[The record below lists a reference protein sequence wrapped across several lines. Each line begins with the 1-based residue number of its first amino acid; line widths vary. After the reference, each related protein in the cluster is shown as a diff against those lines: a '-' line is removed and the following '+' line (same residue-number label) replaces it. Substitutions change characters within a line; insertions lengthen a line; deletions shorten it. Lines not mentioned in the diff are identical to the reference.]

1 MQNKRKLPIGV
12 QNFEK
17 LRDDGCLY
25 VDKTDLI
32 YNLAH
37 DDGSMYFLSRPRRF
51 GKSLLISAMHAY
63 FAGKREL
70 FEGLKIAALE
80 KDWVQHPVIHL
91 DFTGKDYTKENAL
104 EEKLDQILCGY
115 EAVYG
120 KENAEGRAVDSRFTS
135 LIRNAAEKTGERVV
149 ILVDEYDKSLL
160 ETEGELNDK
169 NRALFKGFF
178 GNLKGMDGYIK
189 FSFFTGVTKFSKV
202 SIFSDLNQLRDISL
216 EKDYAEICGITQAEL
231 EANFSPEIDAL
242 AQESGITYAACI
254 NRLREMYDGYKFHG
268 DGEPLYNPFSVMN
281 AFASREFGSYWFRTG
296 TPTILIKKLEETHFD
311 VRTLTEGSVRIG
323 KDELSDYRPD
333 SDDPIPLFYQTG
345 YLTIQGCDGETGELT
360 LGYPNNEVR
369 YAFLK
374 SLVPEITHHAVVR
387 ASALDIGGFKKDAEA
402 GNVEGIM
409 LRFTALF
416 AKLPYTAAGGEKL
429 DAVIEQNFQ
438 NVIYIVFI
446 LLGQYAQVE
455 QHRAFGRA
463 DCIVQ
468 NKNCV
473 YIFEFKRDDTA
484 ENALKQIEEKKYA
497 EQFAGDKRRLFK
509 VGVSFSTKE
518 RGIAEWKAIGG

>member
-1 MQNKRKLPIGV
+1 
-12 QNFEK
+12 
-17 LRDDGCLY
+17 
-25 VDKTDLI
+25 
-32 YNLAH
+32 
-37 DDGSMYFLSRPRRF
+37 MYFLSRPRRF
-51 GKSLLISAMHAY
+51 GKSLLISTMHEY

-80 KDWVQHPVIHL
+80 KDWIRYPVIHL
-91 DFTGKDYTKENAL
+91 DFTGANYSEENAL
-104 EEKLDQILCGY
+104 EQKLNQMLCRY
-115 EAVYG
+115 EEMYG
-120 KENAEGRAVDSRFTS
+120 RSEADGTSAALRFNS

-189 FSFFTGVTKFSKV
+189 FAFFTGVTKFSKV
-202 SIFSDLNQLRDISL
+202 SIFSDLNQLHDISL
-216 EKDYAEICGITQAEL
+216 EKDCASICGITQAEL
-231 EANFSPEIDAL
+231 EANFGPEIDAL
-242 AQESGITYAACI
+242 AQENGITYAECV

-268 DGEPLYNPFSVMN
+268 NGEPLYNPFSVMN

-296 TPTILIKKLEETHFD
+296 TPTILIKKLEETNFD
-311 VRTLTEGSVRIG
+311 VRTITEGTVRIS

-333 SDDPIPLFYQTG
+333 SDDPIPLFYQSG
-345 YLTIQGCDGETGELT
+345 YLTIKEYDAELGELT

-374 SLVPEITHHAVVR
+374 SLVPAITHHAVVR
-387 ASALDIGGFKKDAEA
+387 ASALDIGGFKKDAEE

-409 LRFTALF
+409 LRFTSLF
-416 AKLPYTAAGGEKL
+416 AKLPYTMAGGEKA
-429 DAVIEQNFQ
+429 DSVIKQNFQ

-455 QHRAFGRA
+455 QHSAFGRA

-484 ENALKQIEEKKYA
+484 GNALKQIEDKKYA

-509 VGVSFSTKE
+509 IGVSFSTQE
-518 RGIAEWKAIGG
+518 RGIAEWKAIEV

>member
-1 MQNKRKLPIGV
+1 MQSKRKLPIGV
-12 QNFEK
+12 QDFATI
-17 LRDDGCLY
+17 RSDGYLY
-25 VDKTDLI
+25 VDKTNLI
-32 YNLAH
+32 YNLANE
-37 DDGSMYFLSRPRRF
+37 GKTYFLSRPRRF
-51 GKSLLISAMHAY
+51 GKSLLISTIHAY
-63 FAGKREL
+63 FAGKHEL

-80 KDWVQHPVIHL
+80 QDWIQYPVIHL

-104 EEKLDQILCGY
+104 EEKLDQILCMY

-120 KENAEGRAVDSRFTS
+120 RENAEGRAVDSRFAS

-160 ETEGELNDK
+160 ETGGELNDR

-189 FSFFTGVTKFSKV
+189 FAFFTGVTKFSKV

-216 EKDYAEICGITQAEL
+216 SEKYASICGITQAEL

-242 AQESGITYAACI
+242 AARQKLTREACLAELE
-254 NRLREMYDGYKFHG
+254 RMYDGYKFHG
-268 DGEPLYNPFSVMN
+268 DGERVYNPFSVMN
-281 AFASREFGSYWFRTG
+281 AFSDLEFNSYWFRTG
-296 TPTILIKKLEETHFD
+296 TPTILIKKLEEANFD
-311 VRTLTEGSVRIG
+311 VRKLSLNNVRISAN
-323 KDELSDYRPD
+323 EMSDYRPD
-333 SDDPIPLFYQTG
+333 STNPVPLFYQTG
-345 YLTIQGCDGETGELT
+345 YLTIKGYDAEYRKYL
-360 LGYPNNEVR
+360 LGYPNEEVK
-369 YAFLK
+369 YAFLE
-374 SLVPEITHHAVVR
+374 SLVPMLTGGLELDADFSIVDFNEAV
-387 ASALDIGGFKKDAEA
+387 KA
-402 GNVEGIM
+402 GDTDTM
-409 LRFTALF
+409 RDWFTSLF
-416 AKLPYTAAGGEKL
+416 AKLPYTTAGGEKA

-455 QHRAFGRA
+455 QHSAFGRA

-497 EQFAGDKRRLFK
+497 EQFASDKRRLFK
-509 VGVSFSTKE
+509 IGVSFSTQE
-518 RGIAEWKAIGG
+518 RGIAEWKAVGG

>member
-1 MQNKRKLPIGV
+1 MQNQRKLPIGV
-12 QNFEK
+12 QDFATIRN
-17 LRDDGCLY
+17 DGYLY

-32 YNLAH
+32 YNLAN
-37 DDGSMYFLSRPRRF
+37 GGKTYFLLRPRRF
-51 GKSLLISAMHAY
+51 GKSLLISTMHAY

-80 KDWVQHPVIHL
+80 QDWIQYPVIHI
-91 DFTGKDYTKENAL
+91 DFTGANYTEEDAL
-104 EEKLDQILCGY
+104 EQKLNQMLCRY
-115 EAVYG
+115 EEVYG
-120 KENAEGRAVDSRFTS
+120 RSEADGASASLRFNS
-135 LIRNAAEKTGERVV
+135 LIRNAAEKTGARVV

-160 ETEGELNDK
+160 ETEGKLNDR

-202 SIFSDLNQLRDISL
+202 SIFSDLNQLHDISL
-216 EKDYAEICGITQAEL
+216 SEKYASICGITQAEL

-242 AQESGITYAACI
+242 AVRQKLT
-254 NRLREMYDGYKFHG
+254 RETCLAELERMYDGYKFHG
-268 DGEPLYNPFSVMN
+268 DGERVYNPFSLIN
-281 AFASREFGSYWFRTG
+281 AFSDLEFNSYWFRTG
-296 TPTILIKKLEETHFD
+296 TPTILIKKLEETNFD
-311 VRTLTEGSVRIG
+311 VRTITEGTVRIS

-345 YLTIQGCDGETGELT
+345 YLTIKEYDAELGELT

-374 SLVPEITHHAVVR
+374 SLVPAITHHAVVR
-387 ASALDIGGFKKDAEA
+387 ASALDIGGFKKDAEE

-409 LRFTALF
+409 LRFTSLF
-416 AKLPYTAAGGEKL
+416 AKLPYTTAGGEKA
-429 DAVIEQNFQ
+429 DSVIEQNFQ

-446 LLGQYAQVE
+446 LLGQYTQVE
-455 QHRAFGRA
+455 QHSAFGRA

-497 EQFAGDKRRLFK
+497 EQFSGDKRRLFK

>member
-1 MQNKRKLPIGV
+1 MQNQRKLPIGV
-12 QNFEK
+12 QDFASIRN
-17 LRDDGCLY
+17 DGYLY

-32 YNLAH
+32 YNLAN
-37 DDGSMYFLSRPRRF
+37 GGKTYFLSRPRRF

-80 KDWVQHPVIHL
+80 QDWIKYPVIHI
-91 DFTGKDYTKENAL
+91 DFTGANYTEEDAL
-104 EEKLDQILCGY
+104 EQKLNQMLCRY
-115 EAVYG
+115 EEVYG
-120 KENAEGRAVDSRFTS
+120 RSEADGASASLRFNS
-135 LIRNAAEKTGERVV
+135 LIRNAAEKTGARVV

-160 ETEGELNDK
+160 ETEGELNDR
-169 NRALFKGFF
+169 NRALFKGVF

-216 EKDYAEICGITQAEL
+216 SEKYASICGITQAEL

-242 AQESGITYAACI
+242 AVRQKLTREAC
-254 NRLREMYDGYKFHG
+254 LAELELMYDGYKFHG
-268 DGEPLYNPFSVMN
+268 DGERVYNPFSLIN
-281 AFASREFGSYWFRTG
+281 AFSDLEFNSYWFRTG
-296 TPTILIKKLEETHFD
+296 TPTILIKKLEETNFD
-311 VRTLTEGSVRIG
+311 VRTITEGTVRIS

-345 YLTIQGCDGETGELT
+345 YLTIKEYDAELGELT

-374 SLVPEITHHAVVR
+374 SLVPAITHHAVVR
-387 ASALDIGGFKKDAEA
+387 ASALDIGGFKKDAEE

-409 LRFTALF
+409 LRFTSLF
-416 AKLPYTAAGGEKL
+416 AKLPYTTAGGEKA
-429 DAVIEQNFQ
+429 DSVIEQNFQ

-455 QHRAFGRA
+455 QHSAFGRA

-484 ENALKQIEEKKYA
+484 ENALK
-497 EQFAGDKRRLFK
+497 
-509 VGVSFSTKE
+509 
-518 RGIAEWKAIGG
+518 AIGG

>member
-1 MQNKRKLPIGV
+1 MQNQRKLPIGV
-12 QNFEK
+12 QDFASIRN
-17 LRDDGCLY
+17 DGYLY

-32 YNLAH
+32 YNLANK
-37 DDGSMYFLSRPRRF
+37 GKTYFLSRPRRF
-51 GKSLLISAMHAY
+51 GKSLLISTMHAY
-63 FAGKREL
+63 FAGKHEL
-70 FEGLKIAALE
+70 FEDLKIAALE
-80 KDWVQHPVIHL
+80 QDWIRYPVIHL

-104 EEKLDQILCGY
+104 EEKLDQILCMY

-120 KENAEGRAVDSRFTS
+120 RENAEGRAVDSRFAS

-189 FSFFTGVTKFSKV
+189 FAFFTGVTKFSKV
-202 SIFSDLNQLRDISL
+202 SIFSDLNQLHDISL
-216 EKDYAEICGITQAEL
+216 SEKYASICGITQAEL

-242 AQESGITYAACI
+242 AARQKLTREACLAELE
-254 NRLREMYDGYKFHG
+254 RMYDGYKFHG
-268 DGEPLYNPFSVMN
+268 DGERVYNPFSLIN
-281 AFASREFGSYWFRTG
+281 AFSDLEFNSYWFRTG
-296 TPTILIKKLEETHFD
+296 TPTILIKKLEETNFD
-311 VRTLTEGSVRIG
+311 VRTITEGTVRIS

-345 YLTIQGCDGETGELT
+345 YLTIKEYDAELGELT

-374 SLVPEITHHAVVR
+374 SLVPAITHHAVVR
-387 ASALDIGGFKKDAEA
+387 ASALDIGGFKKDAEE

-409 LRFTALF
+409 LRFTSLF
-416 AKLPYTAAGGEKL
+416 AKLPYTTAGGEKA
-429 DAVIEQNFQ
+429 DSVIEQNFQ

-446 LLGQYAQVE
+446 LLGQYTQVE
-455 QHRAFGRA
+455 QHSAFGRA

-497 EQFAGDKRRLFK
+497 EQFSGDKRRLFK

-518 RGIAEWKAIGG
+518 RGIAEWKAIEV

>member
-1 MQNKRKLPIGV
+1 MQNQRKLPIGV
-12 QNFEK
+12 QDFASIRN
-17 LRDDGCLY
+17 DGYLY

-32 YNLAH
+32 YSLAN
-37 DDGSMYFLSRPRRF
+37 GGKTYFLSRPRRF
-51 GKSLLISAMHAY
+51 GKSLLISTMHAY

-70 FEGLKIAALE
+70 FDGLKISALE
-80 KDWVQHPVIHL
+80 KDWIKYPVIHL
-91 DFTGKDYTKENAL
+91 DFTGKDYTRENAL
-104 EEKLDQILCGY
+104 EEKLDQMLCMY
-115 EAVYG
+115 EDAYG
-120 KENAEGRAVDSRFTS
+120 KENAEGRAVDSRFAS

-189 FSFFTGVTKFSKV
+189 FAFFTGVTKFSKV
-202 SIFSDLNQLRDISL
+202 SIFSDLNQLHDISL
-216 EKDYAEICGITQAEL
+216 SEKYASICGITQAEL
-231 EANFSPEIDAL
+231 EANFSPEIDVL
-242 AQESGITYAACI
+242 AAKQQLSRKECLAE
-254 NRLREMYDGYKFHG
+254 LEKMYDGYKFHG
-268 DGEPLYNPFSVMN
+268 DGEQVYNPFSLIN
-281 AFASREFGSYWFRTG
+281 AFSDLEFNSYWFRTG
-296 TPTILIKKLEETHFD
+296 TPTILIKKLEETNFD
-311 VRTLTEGSVRIG
+311 VRTITEGSVRIS

-345 YLTIQGCDGETGELT
+345 YLTIKEYDAETGELT
-360 LGYPNNEVR
+360 LRYPNNEVR

-402 GNVEGIM
+402 GNVEEIM
-409 LRFTALF
+409 LRFKSLF
-416 AKLPYTAAGGEKL
+416 AKLPYTTMGSEKL

-455 QHRAFGRA
+455 QHSAFGRA

-473 YIFEFKRDDTA
+473 YIFEFKRDDSA
-484 ENALKQIEEKKYA
+484 ENALKQIEEKKYT
-497 EQFAGDKRRLFK
+497 EQFSGDKRRLFK
-509 VGVSFSTKE
+509 VGVSFSTQE
-518 RGIAEWKAIGG
+518 RSIAEWKVVEV

>member
-1 MQNKRKLPIGV
+1 MQNQRKLPIGV
-12 QNFEK
+12 QDFATIRN
-17 LRDDGCLY
+17 DGYLY

-32 YNLAH
+32 YNLAN
-37 DDGSMYFLSRPRRF
+37 GGKTYFLSRPRRF
-51 GKSLLISAMHAY
+51 GKSLLISTMHAY

-80 KDWVQHPVIHL
+80 QDWIQYPVIHL

-104 EEKLDQILCGY
+104 EEKLDQILCMY

-120 KENAEGRAVDSRFTS
+120 KENAEGRAVDSRFAS

-160 ETEGELNDK
+160 ETEGELNDR

-189 FSFFTGVTKFSKV
+189 FAFFTGVTKFSKV
-202 SIFSDLNQLRDISL
+202 SIFSDLNQLHDISL
-216 EKDYAEICGITQAEL
+216 SEKYASICGITQAEL

-242 AQESGITYAACI
+242 AARQKLT
-254 NRLREMYDGYKFHG
+254 REVCLAELEKMYDGYKFHG
-268 DGEPLYNPFSVMN
+268 DGEALYNPFSVMN
-281 AFASREFGSYWFRTG
+281 AFASREFGLYWFRTG
-296 TPTILIKKLEETHFD
+296 TPTILIKKLEETNFD
-311 VRTLTEGSVRIG
+311 VRKLSLDNVRVSAN
-323 KDELSDYRPD
+323 EMSDYRPD
-333 SDDPIPLFYQTG
+333 STNPVPLFYQTG
-345 YLTIQGCDGETGELT
+345 YLTIKGYDAEYRKYL
-360 LGYPNNEVR
+360 LGYPNEEVK
-369 YAFLK
+369 YAFLE
-374 SLVPEITHHAVVR
+374 SLVPMLTGGLELDADFSIVDFNEAV
-387 ASALDIGGFKKDAEA
+387 KA
-402 GNVEGIM
+402 GDTGTM
-409 LRFTALF
+409 RDWFTSLF
-416 AKLPYTAAGGEKL
+416 AKLPYTTAGGKNA

-455 QHRAFGRA
+455 QHSAFGRA
-463 DCIVQ
+463 
-468 NKNCV
+468 
-473 YIFEFKRDDTA
+473 EFKRDDTA

-497 EQFAGDKRRLFK
+497 EQFSGDKRRLFK

-518 RGIAEWKAIGG
+518 RGIAEWKAIEV

>member
-12 QNFEK
+12 QDFEK
-17 LRDDGCLY
+17 LREDGCLY

-32 YNLAH
+32 YSLAH
-37 DDGSMYFLSRPRRF
+37 GGGSVYFLSRPRRF
-51 GKSLLISAMHAY
+51 GKSLLISTMHEY

-70 FEGLKIAALE
+70 FAGLKIAALE
-80 KDWVQHPVIHL
+80 KDWIQYPVIRF
-91 DFTGKDYTKENAL
+91 DFTGANYREEDAL
-104 EEKLDQILCGY
+104 EQKLSQMLCRY
-115 EAVYG
+115 EEMYG
-120 KENAEGRAVDSRFTS
+120 RTDADGTSVSLRFNS
-135 LIRNAAEKTGERVV
+135 LIRNAAEKAGERVV

-189 FSFFTGVTKFSKV
+189 FAFFTGVTKFSKV

-216 EKDYAEICGITQAEL
+216 EKDYASICGITQAEL
-231 EANFSPEIDAL
+231 EANFGPEIDAL
-242 AQESGITYAACI
+242 AQENGITYAECV

-268 DGEPLYNPFSVMN
+268 NGEPLYNPFSVMN

-296 TPTILIKKLEETHFD
+296 TPTILIKKLEQTKYD
-311 VRTLTEGSVRIG
+311 VRKLSLDDVRISAA
-323 KDELSDYRPD
+323 EMSDYRPD
-333 SDDPIPLFYQTG
+333 SQNPIPLFYQTG
-345 YLTIQGCDGETGELT
+345 YLTIKRYDAEYRKYL
-360 LGYPNNEVR
+360 LGYPNEEVK
-369 YAFLK
+369 YAFLE
-374 SLVPEITHHAVVR
+374 SLVPMLTDGLELDADFSIVDFNEAV
-387 ASALDIGGFKKDAEA
+387 KA
-402 GNVEGIM
+402 GDTDTM
-409 LRFTALF
+409 RDWFTALF
-416 AKLPYTAAGGEKL
+416 AKLPYMAAGGEKL
-429 DAVIEQNFQ
+429 DAVIEQNFE

-455 QHRAFGRA
+455 QHSVFRRA

-484 ENALKQIEEKKYA
+484 ENALKQIEEKKYT

-509 VGVSFSTKE
+509 IGVSFSTKE
-518 RGIAEWKAIGG
+518 RGIAEWKAIEG

>member
-1 MQNKRKLPIGV
+1 MQSKRKLPIGV
-12 QNFEK
+12 QDFATI
-17 LRDDGCLY
+17 RSDGYLY

-32 YNLAH
+32 YNLANE
-37 DDGSMYFLSRPRRF
+37 GKTYFLSRPRRF
-51 GKSLLISAMHAY
+51 GKSLLISTMHAY
-63 FAGKREL
+63 FAGKHEL

-80 KDWVQHPVIHL
+80 QDWIRYPVIHL

-104 EEKLDQILCGY
+104 EEKLDQILCMY

-120 KENAEGRAVDSRFTS
+120 KENAEGRAVDSRFAS

-189 FSFFTGVTKFSKV
+189 FAFFTGVTKFSKV

-216 EKDYAEICGITQAEL
+216 SEKYASICGITQAEL

-242 AQESGITYAACI
+242 AARQKLT
-254 NRLREMYDGYKFHG
+254 REVCLAELEKMYDGYKFHG
-268 DGEPLYNPFSVMN
+268 DGERVYNPFSVMN
-281 AFASREFGSYWFRTG
+281 AFSDLEFNSYWFRTG
-296 TPTILIKKLEETHFD
+296 TPTILIKKLEEANFD
-311 VRTLTEGSVRIG
+311 VRKLSLDNVRISAT
-323 KDELSDYRPD
+323 EMSDYRPD
-333 SDDPIPLFYQTG
+333 STNPVPLFYQTG
-345 YLTIQGCDGETGELT
+345 YLTIKGYDAEYRKYL
-360 LGYPNNEVR
+360 LGYPNEEVK
-369 YAFLK
+369 YAFLE
-374 SLVPEITHHAVVR
+374 SLVPMLTGGLELDADFSIVDFNEAV
-387 ASALDIGGFKKDAEA
+387 KA
-402 GNVEGIM
+402 GDTDTMRGW
-409 LRFTALF
+409 FTSLF
-416 AKLPYTAAGGEKL
+416 AKLPYTTAGGEKA

-446 LLGQYAQVE
+446 LLGQYTQVE
-455 QHRAFGRA
+455 QHSAFGRA

-473 YIFEFKRDDTA
+473 YIFEFKRDDSA
-484 ENALKQIEEKKYA
+484 ENALKQIEEKKYT

-509 VGVSFSTKE
+509 VGVSFSTQE
-518 RGIAEWKAIGG
+518 RGIAEWKAVDG

>member
-32 YNLAH
+32 YSLAH
-37 DDGSMYFLSRPRRF
+37 DGGSVYFLSRPRRF
-51 GKSLLISAMHAY
+51 GKSLLISTMHEY

-80 KDWVQHPVIHL
+80 QDWIRYPVIHL
-91 DFTGKDYTKENAL
+91 DFTGANYSEEDAL
-104 EEKLDQILCGY
+104 EQKLNQMLCRY
-115 EAVYG
+115 EEMYG
-120 KENAEGRAVDSRFTS
+120 RSEADGTSAALRFNS

-160 ETEGELNDK
+160 ETEGTLNDK

-189 FSFFTGVTKFSKV
+189 FAFFTGVTKFSKV
-202 SIFSDLNQLRDISL
+202 SIFSDLNQLHDISL
-216 EKDYAEICGITQAEL
+216 EKDYASICGITQAEL
-231 EANFSPEIDAL
+231 EANFGPEIDAL
-242 AQESGITYAACI
+242 AQENGITYAECV

-268 DGEPLYNPFSVMN
+268 NGEPLYNPFSVMN

-296 TPTILIKKLEETHFD
+296 TPTILIKKLEETNFD
-311 VRTLTEGSVRIG
+311 VRTITEGTVRIS

-333 SDDPIPLFYQTG
+333 SDDPIPLFYQAG
-345 YLTIQGCDGETGELT
+345 YLTIKEYDAEMGELT

-374 SLVPEITHHAVVR
+374 SLVPAITHQAVVR
-387 ASALDIGGFKKDAEA
+387 ASALDIGGFKKDAEE

-409 LRFTALF
+409 LRFTSLF
-416 AKLPYTAAGGEKL
+416 AKLPYTTAGGEKA

-455 QHRAFGRA
+455 QHSAFGRA

-473 YIFEFKRDDTA
+473 YIFEFKRDDSA
-484 ENALKQIEEKKYA
+484 ENALKQIEDKKYA
-497 EQFAGDKRRLFK
+497 EQFTGDKRRLFK

-518 RGIAEWKAIGG
+518 RGIAEWKAVGA